1 MKKYIA
7 IPALLLTTLAAFNA
21 SAAEQITRE
30 KAQEMKLE
38 KVGTVTTNS
47 TLDPMD
53 ANARLSEKAD
63 ALGGK
68 YYVIIAAQ
76 QGNHDHALAEVYK

>member
-1 MKKYIA
+1 MKKPVA
-7 IPALLLTTLAAFNA
+7 VSALLFTALVTFNA
-21 SAAEQITRE
+21 GAAEQIDRD

-38 KVGTVTTNS
+38 KIGTVTTNS
-47 TLDPMD
+47 TSDPMD
-53 ANARLSEKAD
+53 ANARLSQKAD

-76 QGNHDHALAEVYK
+76 EGNRDHALAEVYR